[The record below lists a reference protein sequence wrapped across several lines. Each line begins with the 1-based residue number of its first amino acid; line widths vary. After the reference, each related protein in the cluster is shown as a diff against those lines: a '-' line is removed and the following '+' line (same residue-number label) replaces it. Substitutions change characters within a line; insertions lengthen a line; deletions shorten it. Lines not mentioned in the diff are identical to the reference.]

1 MIATTRPEMSVSEP
15 TLYVA
20 FELGKKEW
28 KLAMTSGFGV
38 APWLRSVV
46 SGDWRGVDRA
56 IAQGRARFGLAAARH
71 PQSSGGLGE
80 HRGESAGAARENGSA
95 RCPQT
100 GDDAGA
106 RLLGGAAGVERS
118 ARAER
123 GGGGRAPGQSRA
135 DGADARADASDQST
149 EGLAG
154 DVGRHAAA
162 TSPERLVDHSERLGG
177 GTPARRSAS
186 AGRPG

>member
-1 MIATTRPEMSVSEP
+1 MFQAKKEAVMIATTRPEMSVSEP

-20 FELGKKEW
+20 FELGQKEW
-28 KLAMTSGFGV
+28 KLAMTSRFCV
-38 APWLRSVV
+38 A
-46 SGDWRGVDRA
+46 
-56 IAQGRARFGLAAARH
+56 
-71 PQSSGGLGE
+71 
-80 HRGESAGAARENGSA
+80 
-95 RCPQT
+95 
-100 GDDAGA
+100 A

-118 ARAER
+118 ARDER

-186 AGRPG
+186 ARRPG